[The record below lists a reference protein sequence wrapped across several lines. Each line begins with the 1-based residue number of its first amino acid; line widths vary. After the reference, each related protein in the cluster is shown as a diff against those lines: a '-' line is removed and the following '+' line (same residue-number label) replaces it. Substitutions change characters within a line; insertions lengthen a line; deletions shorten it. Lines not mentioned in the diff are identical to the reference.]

1 MAKSVL
7 VDLTRCIGCRG
18 CQVACKEW
26 NERRARKTVF
36 RGDYTNPIR
45 LSSDCYT
52 RIRFE
57 EKEAA
62 GGPVW
67 SFVKEQ
73 CLHCNN
79 PACVSVCPVGALTKS
94 ENGPV
99 VYNYDRCIGCR
110 YCMLSCPFQIPTYEW
125 ESARPWVQK
134 CTFCSER
141 IKDGMIPSCVK
152 VCPTTTML
160 YGEAKEVMAEAKKR
174 LRDNPGKYVNHIYGE
189 KEAGG
194 TSWIYISDRSFE
206 ELGFIQNVP
215 QMVLPDLTW
224 AYISKVPALFGV
236 VFTAGMVGWVITRRN
251 EAEAEGKEG
260 GQ

>member
-18 CQVACKEW
+18 CQAACKEW
-26 NERRARKTVF
+26 NERVARQTSF
-36 RGDYTNPIR
+36 NGDYSNPTR

-57 EKEAA
+57 ETTASQE
-62 GGPVW
+62 PVW

-73 CLHCNN
+73 CLHCKN
-79 PACVSVCPVGALTKS
+79 PACVSVCPVAALTKS
-94 ENGPV
+94 KNGPV

-134 CTFCSER
+134 CSFCSER
-141 IKDGMIPSCVK
+141 IKDGMIPACIK
-152 VCPTTTML
+152 ACPTTTMF
-160 YGEAKEVMAEAKKR
+160 YGEDGEVMDEARKR
-174 LRDNPGKYVNHIYGE
+174 LRQSPGKYVQHIYGE

-194 TSWIYISDRSFE
+194 TAWIYISSVPFDE
-206 ELGFIQNVP
+206 IGFRKNVP
-215 QMVLPDLTW
+215 QVVLPDLTW

-236 VFTAGMVGWVITRRN
+236 VCAAGVASWVITRRN
-251 EAEAEGKEG
+251 EAAGKEG
-260 GQ
+260 

>member
-26 NERRARKTVF
+26 NERAARKTTF
-36 RGDYTNPIR
+36 KGDYTNPIR

-57 EKEAA
+57 EKEEAR
-62 GGPVW
+62 GPVW

-73 CLHCNN
+73 CFHCKN
-79 PACVSVCPVGALTKS
+79 PACVSVCPVAALTKS
-94 ENGPV
+94 KNGPV
-99 VYNYDRCIGCR
+99 VYAYDRCIGCR
-110 YCMLSCPFQIPTYEW
+110 YCMLACPFQIPTYEW

-134 CTFCSER
+134 CSFCSER
-141 IKDGMIPSCVK
+141 IKDGMLPSCVK
-152 VCPTTTML
+152 VCPTGTMF
-160 YGEAKEVMAEAKKR
+160 YGDDEVVMAEAKKR
-174 LRDNPGKYVNHIYGE
+174 LKDNPGKYVQHIYGE

-194 TSWIYISDRSFE
+194 TAWMYISSIPFD
-206 ELGFIQNVP
+206 ELNFRKNVP

-224 AYISKVPALFGV
+224 GYISKVPALFGV
-236 VFTAGMVGWVITRRN
+236 VFAAGMVGWVITRRN
-251 EAEAEGKEG
+251 EAAGKEEKR
-260 GQ
+260 